1 MCIAAAAQ
9 MAVGAT
15 STGGLIAI
23 VVRKLRT
30 KIRAKRNSRTKS
42 KEN

>member
-9 MAVGAT
+9 TAVGAA

-23 VVRKLRT
+23 VVRKLRN
-30 KIRAKRNSRTKS
+30 KIRAERNSRTKS
-42 KEN
+42 